1 MALCSQ
7 SHCSEDLLYIVQ
19 APAVSG
25 WGAAF
30 LKKNKASEA
39 KANAA
44 VAAEIE
50 EQKGG
55 AKGES
60 DLRGYSCPLCNI

>member
-1 MALCSQ
+1 
-7 SHCSEDLLYIVQ
+7 VQ

-25 WGAAF
+25 WGADF
-30 LKKNKASEA
+30 LKKNKESEA

-55 AKGES
+55 AKGARFFKATHAHNVKRIL
-60 DLRGYSCPLCNI
+60 DIPCHQT

>member
-7 SHCSEDLLYIVQ
+7 SYVFQDVLYVVQ

-25 WGAAF
+25 WGADF
-30 LKKNKASEA
+30 LKKNKESEA

-55 AKGES
+55 AKGHS
-60 DLRGYSCPLCNI
+60 VLQGHSCP